1 VSIGAGAVAAEY
13 ATGGE
18 EVVARVDRRSRSS
31 TCSRIPVVAFVFL
44 FVCLFIN
51 IFHSRKS
58 NTAQRR
64 MEERKKERFTST
76 KRLCRHS
83 TSRTHFPTLST
94 RFAGEMDSS
103 TVVSWKSSNH
113 AKHWIFSQEQLK
125 QARQKAFGK
134 KDVID
139 L

>member
-1 VSIGAGAVAAEY
+1 
-13 ATGGE
+13 
-18 EVVARVDRRSRSS
+18 
-31 TCSRIPVVAFVFL
+31 
-44 FVCLFIN
+44 
-51 IFHSRKS
+51 
-58 NTAQRR
+58 